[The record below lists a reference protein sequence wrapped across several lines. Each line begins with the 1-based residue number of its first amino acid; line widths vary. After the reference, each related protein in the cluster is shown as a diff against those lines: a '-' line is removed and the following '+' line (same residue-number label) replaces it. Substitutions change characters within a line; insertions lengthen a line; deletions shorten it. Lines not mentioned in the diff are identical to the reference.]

1 MSIAGPVIQMVIGA
15 MCMGLPVITGIVSLV
30 YALKTNEHHAA
41 RRFTESMRTRAL
53 SNGWCLAGWIV
64 CGIQVLAGVLCL
76 VAVFFLGL

>member
-1 MSIAGPVIQMVIGA
+1 MSVVGPVIQMVIGA
-15 MCMGLPVITGIVSLV
+15 ICLGLPVITGIVSLV

-41 RRFTESMRTRAL
+41 HRFTESMRTRAL
-53 SNGWCLAGWIV
+53 SNGWSLAGWIV